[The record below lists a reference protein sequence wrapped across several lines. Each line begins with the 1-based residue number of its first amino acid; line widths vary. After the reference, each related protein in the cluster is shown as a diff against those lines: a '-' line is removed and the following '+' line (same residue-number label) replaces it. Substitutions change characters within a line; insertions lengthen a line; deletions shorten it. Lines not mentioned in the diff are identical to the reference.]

1 MWIMAT
7 SLCQAAIAQS
17 GGLLPDLIN
26 LARDAANAARAAQ
39 RVFDGAPMDAV
50 KAAVR
55 PPHPKPAPV
64 DPDDPRE
71 TGPDADFDDL
81 PF

>member
-1 MWIMAT
+1 MAT
-7 SLCQAAIAQS
+7 SICQAVISKFDQWEH
-17 GGLLPDLIN
+17 GQLVE
-26 LARDAANAARAAQ
+26 LAREAANAARAAQ

-55 PPHPKPAPV
+55 PPHPQPAPV
-64 DPDDPRE
+64 DPGDPRE
-71 TGPDADFDDL
+71 TGPDFDDDV

>member
-1 MWIMAT
+1 MAT
-7 SLCQAAIAQS
+7 SIMQAVIAQN
-17 GGLLPDLIN
+17 GCAAGNLVD
-26 LARDAANAARAAQ
+26 LAREAANAARAAQ

-55 PPHPKPAPV
+55 PPHPQPAPV
-64 DPDDPRE
+64 DPGDPRE
-71 TGPDADFDDL
+71 TGPDFDDDV